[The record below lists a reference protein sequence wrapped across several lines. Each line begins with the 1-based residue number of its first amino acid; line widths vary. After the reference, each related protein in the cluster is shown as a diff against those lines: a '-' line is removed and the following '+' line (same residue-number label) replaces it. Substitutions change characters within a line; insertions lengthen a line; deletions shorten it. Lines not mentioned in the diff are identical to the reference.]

1 MQLENRI
8 QEFSNF
14 ASIFEGEIKMEYV
27 SRKRGCQQPP
37 APGSALS
44 TKGSCWRTLF
54 FGIHRVACSSCDNKM
69 VDLQRTLCFDE
80 DILPCLLKEREIYSG
95 QKAEK
100 ENGIVMT
107 GYFSRCSCLF
117 IWFLCVLYRGKPETQ
132 KGFSIPYEFLVKPNY
147 NYLHLHLHKI

>member
-1 MQLENRI
+1 
-8 QEFSNF
+8 
-14 ASIFEGEIKMEYV
+14 
-27 SRKRGCQQPP
+27 
-37 APGSALS
+37 
-44 TKGSCWRTLF
+44 
-54 FGIHRVACSSCDNKM
+54 M

-117 IWFLCVLYRGKPETQ
+117 ISFLCVLYRGKPETQ
-132 KGFSIPYEFLVKPNY
+132 KGFSIPYEFLVSLLAGKFLVKPNY